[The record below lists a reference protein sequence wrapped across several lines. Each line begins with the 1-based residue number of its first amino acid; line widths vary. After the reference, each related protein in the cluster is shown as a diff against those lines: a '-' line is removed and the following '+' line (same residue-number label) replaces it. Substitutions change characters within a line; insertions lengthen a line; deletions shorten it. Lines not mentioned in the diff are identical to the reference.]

1 MTVVNDGMCFFN
13 HKHFTAAQEKH
24 AYLCDCGHKQ
34 GATGSFDVCSEKK
47 LGRASRIS
55 NQNFTLLYIYTIQ
68 FFSKEIILSIL
79 FRSQCRCPAQCILL
93 YHIAVHHAW
102 VVQCGPWGHHAREFL
117 RFVIFD
123 SFVHINT
130 YLYILSTRETQLR
143 DLVKPAVLTD
153 VKFGLPGGCR
163 N

>member
-1 MTVVNDGMCFFN
+1 MMECVFSITNILQLLRKNMLTCV
-13 HKHFTAAQEKH
+13 TADTNKAP
-24 AYLCDCGHKQ
+24 L
-34 GATGSFDVCSEKK
+34 GASMSVLKK